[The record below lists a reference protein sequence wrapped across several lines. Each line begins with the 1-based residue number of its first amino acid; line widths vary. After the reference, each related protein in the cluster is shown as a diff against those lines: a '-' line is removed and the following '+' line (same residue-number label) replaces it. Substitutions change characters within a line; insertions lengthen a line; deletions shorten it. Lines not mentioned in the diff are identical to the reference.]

1 MIDVSFC
8 HISLILYLLT
18 INSAMHNISSS
29 DLPPAPRRRCDSEGK
44 RGKSRPRP
52 VSALMYPPSRG
63 RSDTEPTS
71 QNPLVRT
78 VSSSVSTRNLTEF
91 ESPKNKTSSVLNR
104 LRPRRRS
111 KEGTCVFLSL
121 SPRAG
126 TCYQHF
132 GTNFSLS
139 GYRPAR
145 SLALVPDSFQILPR
159 AEKRVL
165 HR

>member
-1 MIDVSFC
+1 MINLSSC

-71 QNPLVRT
+71 QNPLLRT

-111 KEGTCVFLSL
+111 KEGTCVF
-121 SPRAG
+121 
-126 TCYQHF
+126 YHW
-132 GTNFSLS
+132 
-139 GYRPAR
+139 AR
-145 SLALVPDSFQILPR
+145 EQALVISTLARTFLCLAIGLQ
-159 AEKRVL
+159 RV
-165 HR
+165 